1 MHITPRRISG
11 TYEIALEPR
20 IDHRGYF
27 LRFYEKALFEQHDMQ
42 TDWVQENQSL
52 SVRKNTVR
60 GLHFQKPPHTET
72 KLVRVIRGAIL
83 DVFVDLRSGSP
94 TYGQWDCIELTED
107 NYKMIYIPKGFAHG
121 FCTLTENTIVMYK
134 VDAYYAPH
142 AEGGLRW
149 NDPTLA
155 IEWPVRD
162 ETEEV
167 SLSEKDQRQPFF
179 DAFETPF

>member
-11 TYEIALEPR
+11 TYEITLEPR

-27 LRFYEKALFEQHDMQ
+27 LRFYEKAIFEQHDMQ
-42 TDWVQENQSL
+42 TDWAQENQSL

-94 TYGQWDCIELTED
+94 TYGQWESIELTED

-121 FCTLTENTIVMYK
+121 FCTLAENTIVTYK
-134 VDAYYAPH
+134 VDSYYAPQ

-155 IEWPVRD
+155 IEWPVREVD
-162 ETEEV
+162 EEV
-167 SLSEKDQRQPFF
+167 YLSEKDQRQPFF
-179 DAFETPF
+179 DTFETPF